1 MPIREGLGRLDGVAF
16 ISKTPDVK
24 AGTCE
29 LRLQEGRFVDP
40 LSLSNH
46 VFNIRVGAR
55 VRGVEATVLGLVE
68 RSGTNFVLKIS
79 GTNTVLQLAPLTR
92 KVQHAAKQPQPATAA
107 EASAFS
113 TLTKKF
119 RKPRAYAVTG
129 PLRQSADGSLT
140 LEVRDVAG
148 ARTSPSAAT
157 RNSSNGFQR
166 TF

>member
-29 LRLQEGRFVDP
+29 LRFQEGRFVDP

-79 GTNTVLQLAPLTR
+79 GTNTVLQLAPLSR
-92 KVQHAAKQPQPATAA
+92 KVQHAAKQPQSATPAET
-107 EASAFS
+107 SAFS

-119 RKPRAYAVTG
+119 SKPRAYALTG
-129 PLRQSADGSLT
+129 PLRPGADGSLT
-140 LEVRDVAG
+140 LEVREVAG

-157 RNSSNGFQR
+157 RNKPTRF
-166 TF
+166 

>member
-29 LRLQEGRFVDP
+29 LRLQDGRFMDP

-46 VFNIRVGAR
+46 IYNIRVGAR
-55 VRGVEATVLGLVE
+55 VRGVEATVAGLVE
-68 RSGTNFVLKIS
+68 RRGTNFVLKIS

-92 KVQHAAKQPQPATAA
+92 KVQHAAKQPQPATPA

-113 TLTKKF
+113 AFTNKF
-119 RKPRAYAVTG
+119 RKPRAYAITG
-129 PLRQSADGSLT
+129 PLRPGPDGTLT

-157 RNSSNGFQR
+157 REVSKRF
-166 TF
+166 

>member
-16 ISKTPDVK
+16 ISKSPDVK

-29 LRLQEGRFVDP
+29 LRLQDGRFMDP

-46 VFNIRVGAR
+46 VYNIRVGAR
-55 VRGVEATVLGLVE
+55 VRGVEATVAGLVE
-68 RSGTNFVLKIS
+68 RTGTNFVLKVS
-79 GTNTVLQLAPLTR
+79 GTNTVFQLAPLTS
-92 KVQHAAKQPQPATAA
+92 KIQNTAKQPQPATSA

-119 RKPRAYAVTG
+119 KKPRIYTVTG
-129 PLRQSADGSLT
+129 PLRQSADGPLI

-148 ARTSPSAAT
+148 ARTSSSTAT
-157 RNSSNGFQR
+157 RSVSARF
-166 TF
+166 